1 MQKCSTWIARLVR
14 RKCTTSS
21 QKLRGTSCVL
31 LLLLTNQI
39 QNYDRRRQKVPCQAR
54 SESHKAVISEECAR
68 KKLDRSE
75 YYRRAARVDK
85 KAQEIERAYMRP
97 RRF

>member
-1 MQKCSTWIARLVR
+1 MTDGDRRFLARLV
-14 RKCTTSS
+14 
-21 QKLRGTSCVL
+21 
-31 LLLLTNQI
+31 
-39 QNYDRRRQKVPCQAR
+39 A
-54 SESHKAVISEECAR
+54 SHKAVISEECKR
-68 KKLDRSE
+68 KKLDKIE

>member
-1 MQKCSTWIARLVR
+1 MSEEDRKFLARLVA
-14 RKCTTSS
+14 S
-21 QKLRGTSCVL
+21 QK
-31 LLLLTNQI
+31 
-39 QNYDRRRQKVPCQAR
+39 
-54 SESHKAVISEECAR
+54 AVVSEECKR
-68 KKLDRSE
+68 KKLDKSE